1 VQSRVV
7 RLVVLQLQTWVV
19 VHINRQGPAV
29 TNQGVSG

>member
-19 VHINRQGPAV
+19 VHINRQGPAAA
-29 TNQGVSG
+29 NQGMSG